1 MLIFQSIN
9 ILLEGKINAM
19 VKPKSYLDFIA
30 EDESLT
36 KKITLEEFENNEF
49 APENSDETVEE
60 AYAAY
65 KRVMEKLNA

>member
-1 MLIFQSIN
+1 
-9 ILLEGKINAM
+9 M

-36 KKITLEEFENNEF
+36 KKITLEEYENNKF
-49 APENSDETVEE
+49 APENSDETIEE

-65 KRVMEKLNA
+65 KRVMKKLNA